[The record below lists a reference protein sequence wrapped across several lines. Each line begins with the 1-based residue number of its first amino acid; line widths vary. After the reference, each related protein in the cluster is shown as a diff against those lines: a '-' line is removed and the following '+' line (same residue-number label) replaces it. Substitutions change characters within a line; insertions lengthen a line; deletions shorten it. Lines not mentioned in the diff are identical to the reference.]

1 MQRYY
6 ESYVA
11 LCIRQYRFLLLIV
24 RFFRCLGV
32 KPADRTL
39 KVLSAGSYLSESSK
53 EPWKIARF
61 FLKAFTSL
69 VIFSLFDCHWKIFV
83 IL

>member
-1 MQRYY
+1 MERYY
-6 ESYVA
+6 ESHVA
-11 LCIRQYRFLLLIV
+11 LQIRQYRFPLLII

-39 KVLSAGSYLSESSK
+39 KEVKPVTYLSESSK
-53 EPWKIARF
+53 EPWKIAKF

-69 VIFSLFDCHWKIFV
+69 VIFSLFDCH
-83 IL
+83 

>member
-11 LCIRQYRFLLLIV
+11 LCIRQYRFLLFIV

-39 KVLSAGSYLSESSK
+39 KGVKPVTYLSESSK